1 MKDNAGLLGAIER
14 LPVNA
19 DEELV
24 IVGDVNLPHVN
35 WDKGLVERPPNSCDR
50 RLLMESEFLN
60 VFTRKGL
67 KWYVT
72 GSSTR
77 VRKVGDTTQCSLL
90 DQVFCNN
97 DCFVNNVDIL
107 APLGKSDHVSLLVEL
122 KVKNNVEFL
131 TSKKKSWYKVDQDF
145 VNTQSSDISWG
156 YSREDLQVEE
166 MWEELHQKLSVIS
179 DRVPTTHLKTTK
191 GGEILQRLPWDCSS
205 LVRKRKCKDLAWKDF
220 EKDPTMVMFNTA
232 EYEQRMYQNAEIKAK
247 IKYENKVTKLFK
259 LNCKPLFNY
268 LKSKSVLR
276 KSVERLKTDDGS
288 ETKSPAETAE
298 VLADFFQQ
306 IINYK
311 ICQTVY
317 IQ

>member
-1 MKDNAGLLGAIER
+1 MEPVLKYAHIPNFNLFRADRPNDTRFGGSAIFVHKALRVERLDWFTGLESLAVNIVIDSVRFNVVCLYRSTSLVDMKDNAGLLGALER

-35 WDKGLVERPPNSCDR
+35 WDKSLVERPPNSGDR

-90 DQVFCNN
+90 DQVFSNN
-97 DCFVNNVDIL
+97 ECFVNNVDIL

-131 TSKKKSWYKVDQDF
+131 TSKKKSWYKVNQDF

-156 YSREDLQVEE
+156 TQEKIFRSKRCGKNYTKNLVSFQIVS
-166 MWEELHQKLSVIS
+166 QP
-179 DRVPTTHLKTTK
+179 PTLKQLKVGRSYRGYPGIALVWLGKESARTWH
-191 GGEILQRLPWDCSS
+191 GRILTR
-205 LVRKRKCKDLAWKDF
+205 
-220 EKDPTMVMFNTA
+220 
-232 EYEQRMYQNAEIKAK
+232 I
-247 IKYENKVTKLFK
+247 
-259 LNCKPLFNY
+259 
-268 LKSKSVLR
+268 LR
-276 KSVERLKTDDGS
+276 W
-288 ETKSPAETAE
+288 
-298 VLADFFQQ
+298 
-306 IINYK
+306 
-311 ICQTVY
+311 
-317 IQ
+317 